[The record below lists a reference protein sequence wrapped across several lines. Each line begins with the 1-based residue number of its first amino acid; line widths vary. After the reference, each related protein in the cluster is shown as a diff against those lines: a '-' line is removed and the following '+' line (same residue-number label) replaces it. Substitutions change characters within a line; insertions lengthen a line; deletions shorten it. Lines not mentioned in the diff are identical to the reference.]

1 MPRKTLK
8 QIKVEQ
14 QGQKK
19 QVTDTDLNVNRVR
32 SVAENLIGNEDPDD
46 LMLEL
51 LDVLEE
57 SGKIPSVGKF
67 YIFVYRPKTPNI
79 KYDQNPL
86 VAVTDIFKWGFRGIN
101 FHWGEIRQYTLDEI
115 PGSIYEVYK
124 SELKDLEMI
133 PFGKMRINN

>member
-32 SVAENLIGNEDPDD
+32 GVAENLIGNEDPDD

-51 LDVLEE
+51 LAVLQE

-86 VAVTDIFKWGFRGIN
+86 VAVTDIFQWGFRGIN
-101 FHWGEIRQYTLDEI
+101 FHWGKPRQYTLDEI